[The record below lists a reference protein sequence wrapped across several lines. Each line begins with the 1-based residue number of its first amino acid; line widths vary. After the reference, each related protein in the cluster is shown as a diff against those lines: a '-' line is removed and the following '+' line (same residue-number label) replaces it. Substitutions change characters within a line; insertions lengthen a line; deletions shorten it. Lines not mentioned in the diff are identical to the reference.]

1 MPRNVPITPE
11 KEQEIIA
18 ALEKDSHAS
27 RVARTL
33 GDVSYATVWRVADR
47 NAIALKAGRETMGR
61 PRLPGGSVGENREG
75 GGGEPECDAEGAGAK
90 NRSKPFD
97 GGPGDACASRR
108 RPARLIT
115 RIFDRR
121 R

>member
-47 NAIALKAGRETMGR
+47 NDIEGG
-61 PRLPGGSVGENREG
+61 PRNHGPATPTGGSMGENRERS
-75 GGGEPECDAEGAGAK
+75 GGEPECDAEGAGAK
-90 NRSKPFD
+90 NSE
-97 GGPGDACASRR
+97 
-108 RPARLIT
+108 
-115 RIFDRR
+115 
-121 R
+121 

>member
-1 MPRNVPITPE
+1 MPRDVPITPE
-11 KEQEIIA
+11 KEQEIIS

-61 PRLPGGSVGENREG
+61 PRLPAEVWAKIAREVAANPNATQKELARKIGVSRSTVGRVMRA
-75 GGGEPECDAEGAGAK
+75 PRDAAPL
-90 NRSKPFD
+90 S
-97 GGPGDACASRR
+97 
-108 RPARLIT
+108 
-115 RIFDRR
+115 
-121 R
+121 

>member
-33 GDVSYATVWRVADR
+33 GDVSYATVWRGG
-47 NAIALKAGRETMGR
+47 GRAPHSLRGGGGSKG
-61 PRLPGGSVGENREG
+61 PAAPAGGSVGENREG

>member
-18 ALEKDSHAS
+18 ALEKDSHTS

-33 GDVSYATVWRVADR
+33 GDVSYATVWRMADR

-61 PRLPGGSVGENREG
+61 PRLPAEVWAKVAREVAANPNATQRNWR
-75 GGGEPECDAEGAGAK
+75 E
-90 NRSKPFD
+90 RSE
-97 GGPGDACASRR
+97 
-108 RPARLIT
+108 
-115 RIFDRR
+115 
-121 R
+121 